1 MAFYRHLAC
10 FGEVTKRGKVQT
22 AMKCRAQ
29 QSYKPNRLG
38 RLRYNVYKD
47 IGTYTMPIKVKSE
60 KKY

>member
-1 MAFYRHLAC
+1 MAFCRHFAC

-22 AMKCRAQ
+22 AMKCRVQ

-47 IGTYTMPIKVKSE
+47 IGTYTMPNKIKSE